1 MQAALV
7 VVAKAFPFKIQSLYL
22 HRPVQFHL
30 YRPIFIS
37 NQAFH
42 MELFNEHS
50 TIPTLLRNVIANIH
64 SPRETFLIHKK
75 STVWEEISYMH
86 TLDCADAV
94 SSFFLSK
101 GINKGDRMGLMIDNS
116 PEYVYYDQGIQQIG
130 AINVSIY
137 PTLSEHEVAYIINDS
152 GMRAIL
158 AGNTF
163 LFKKIL
169 KIAANCRCLEY
180 IIPAFPE
187 YQKVTVP
194 EDIKAEIVSFDEIL
208 NRSGKITAAERAQI
222 DAVRSTIRPTD
233 ISSLIYTSGTTGTPK
248 GVMLSHSNFVENVKV
263 CLQQIPVI
271 DETDTF
277 LSFLPLS
284 HVFERTAT
292 YHVCCAQGCKVA
304 FAQSL
309 ELLAKNMAEIRPTVM
324 NCVPRLLE
332 KIHDKAIKSGTSGGG
347 LKSKIFLWALEA
359 GQDYRQEKEAG
370 KNPGIIRS
378 AKKTIA
384 EKLVFSKIKEK
395 TGGRLKFMIS
405 GGAALPKN
413 VGEFFGNLGIKILE
427 GFGLTE
433 TSPVM
438 AVTEFHRQI
447 YGTVGRVIPGIE
459 VGIQNVESKQM
470 ISIQTHES
478 FEEDFECAEGEII
491 VRGHCVMQGY
501 FNKPAETAE
510 AIDKDDWFH
519 TGDIGRFY
527 KGNLQITD
535 RLKNM
540 IVNAYGKNVYPT
552 PVESIYMKSL
562 KIDQIFLIGDKR
574 EYLTAI
580 VIPNKENL
588 QEAFDLP
595 ESFFQQG
602 GVFINEKEII
612 DWIGQD
618 LRKLSGELAKFERI
632 KNFKI
637 KRNPFSIEEGEI
649 TPTLKAKRK
658 VIEAK
663 YAGVINEM
671 YSGVVDTD

>member
-1 MQAALV
+1 MV
-7 VVAKAFPFKIQSLYL
+7 S
-22 HRPVQFHL
+22 
-30 YRPIFIS
+30 
-37 NQAFH
+37 
-42 MELFNEHS
+42 FNEFS
-50 TIPTLLRNVIANIH
+50 TVPGLLRNVVENIH
-64 SPRETFLIHKK
+64 PLTETFLIDKK
-75 STVWEEISYMH
+75 KTEWEEISFGK
-86 TLDCADAV
+86 TLDSADAV
-94 SSFFLSK
+94 SAFFLDK
-101 GINKGDRMGLMIDNS
+101 GVVKGDRMGLMIENS
-116 PEYVYYDQGIQQIG
+116 PEYVYFDQGVQQIG

-137 PTLSEHEVAYIINDS
+137 PTLSEHEVEYIINDS
-152 GMRAIL
+152 GIRAIL
-158 AGNTF
+158 VGNTF

-169 KIAANCRCLEY
+169 KIAANCRALLY
-180 IIPAFPE
+180 IIPAFEE
-187 YQKVTVP
+187 YTKVTIP
-194 EDIKAEIVSFDEIL
+194 EGLKQDVISFEQVLASAGTLD
-208 NRSGKITAAERAQI
+208 AAVVAQI
-222 DAVRSTIRPTD
+222 RTIRESLRPND

-248 GVMLSHSNFVENVKV
+248 GVMLSHYNFVENVKV

-292 YHVCCAQGCKVA
+292 YHVCCAQGCKIA

-309 ELLAKNMAEIRPTVM
+309 ELLAKNMGEIRPTVM

-332 KIHDKAIKSGTSGGG
+332 KIHDKAIKSGTSAGG
-347 LKSKIFLWALEA
+347 LKAKIFLWALET
-359 GQDYRQEKEAG
+359 GQNYRRKAADG
-370 KNPGIIRS
+370 GSPGLILS
-378 AKKTIA
+378 AKKAVA

-438 AVTEFHRQI
+438 SVTEFHRQV

-459 VGIQNVESKQM
+459 IGIQNVETKAM
-470 ISIQTHES
+470 INIQTHET
-478 FEEDFECAEGEII
+478 FDENFECEEGEII

-510 AIDKDDWFH
+510 AIDKDNWFH

-552 PVESIYMKSL
+552 PVENTYLKSL
-562 KIDQIFLIGDKR
+562 KIDQLFLIGDKR

-588 QEAFDLP
+588 QEAFQLQ
-595 ESFFQQG
+595 ESFFQQPEQFVEDKG
-602 GVFINEKEII
+602 II

-618 LRKLSGELAKFERI
+618 IRKLSGELAKFERI
-632 KNFKI
+632 KHFKV
-637 KRNPFSIEEGEI
+637 KRNPFSMEEGEI
-649 TPTLKAKRK
+649 TPTMKAKRK
-658 VIEAK
+658 VIEKK
-663 YAGVINEM
+663 YAEVINQM
-671 YSGVVDTD
+671 YAEGAEAD